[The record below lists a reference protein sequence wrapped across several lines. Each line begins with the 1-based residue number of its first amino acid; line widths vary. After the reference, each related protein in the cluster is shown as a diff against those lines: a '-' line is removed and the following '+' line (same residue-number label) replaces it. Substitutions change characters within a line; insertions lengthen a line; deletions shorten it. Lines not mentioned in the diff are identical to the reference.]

1 MTKQVRAARCCAR
14 AGHTREGWGVLS
26 CKARA
31 GLVRGWVRKLNDCA
45 KALMDSLL
53 FVWGRKFGAQL
64 QPQTG
69 ALVSERLWNQAIEIP
84 I

>member
-1 MTKQVRAARCCAR
+1 
-14 AGHTREGWGVLS
+14 
-26 CKARA
+26 
-31 GLVRGWVRKLNDCA
+31 
-45 KALMDSLL
+45 MDSLL

>member
-1 MTKQVRAARCCAR
+1 MLQPLRIAASTISASNQEKMHKGFMPML
-14 AGHTREGWGVLS
+14 AGFKYADFDDLES
-26 CKARA
+26 
-31 GLVRGWVRKLNDCA
+31 A

-69 ALVSERLWNQAIEIP
+69 TLVSERLWDQAIEIP